1 MGPDSFAGAPFGNSV
16 TDRGVPVATTEQ
28 QSRTTDR
35 TDRTRHPA
43 YSVLIGLATLGVLLQ
58 GLGAGLFAQE
68 GQEFEEGWV
77 EVHALDG
84 EITIALA
91 ALATVAA
98 FVLLRRRRMDLV
110 VATAAFTVLLIVEA
124 YIGGEI
130 GDNGGLTAMHFPLA
144 MALMGLAV
152 WLPLRSTRRG

>member
-1 MGPDSFAGAPFGNSV
+1 
-16 TDRGVPVATTEQ
+16 VATTER

-35 TDRTRHPA
+35 TDRTRHRHPV

-58 GLGAGLFAQE
+58 GLWAGLFVHE
-68 GQEFEEGWV
+68 GQEFEERWV

-110 VATAAFTVLLIVEA
+110 VATAVFTVLLIVEA

-130 GDNGGLTAMHFPLA
+130 GDHASWPSVHIPLA
-144 MALMGLAV
+144 MGLMGLSV
-152 WLPLRSTRRG
+152 WLPTRAALGWRTR